1 MLRTLCKAPNSPLRT
16 DNFEGV
22 LIPSSIHDIE
32 KTLKIQSGMVKL
44 IKEGGVLPKRPL
56 GKTGVE
62 VTILG
67 LGGEGILRTFGQE
80 QESVPLIH
88 RAIDLGITYFESA
101 RAYSG
106 SESYYGMALKER
118 RREIFLASKS
128 HERTGDGALKHLEI
142 SLGTMKTD
150 YLDLWMIHDVRTTK
164 DLDMIFGPKGAS
176 KAFEAAKR
184 NKLVRFVGISGH
196 RNPTVLSRALDLFPF
211 DTVLMPVNPAEPHY
225 WSFLQ
230 DVLPKAQ
237 GKGMGI
243 LGMKTLSRGVC
254 TKIFGVESVENFL
267 RFAMTQPISTAVVGC
282 ESIEQLETNVR
293 MAQSFQPMPI
303 REQEILIQRVKSY
316 ARELMYYKL

>member
-1 MLRTLCKAPNSPLRT
+1 
-16 DNFEGV
+16 
-22 LIPSSIHDIE
+22 
-32 KTLKIQSGMVKL
+32 L

-164 DLDMIFGPKGAS
+164 DLD
-176 KAFEAAKR
+176 KR

-211 DTVLMPVNPAEPHY
+211 DTVLIPVNPAEPHY

-254 TKIFGVESVENFL
+254 TKIFGVESVGNFL
-267 RFAMTQPISTAVVGC
+267 RFAMTQPISAAVVGC
-282 ESIEQLETNVR
+282 ETIEQLELNVR
-293 MAQSFQPMPI
+293 MAKSFQPMPI
-303 REQEILIQRVKSY
+303 REQEIFIQKVKSY